1 MSDPTSAASGPPA
14 GRLVRSAKNGK
25 SQVVRTRSLWTQ
37 EAEDVFLDVLAA
49 TCNVSAAA
57 AEAGFSR
64 VAVYR
69 RRRLWPA
76 FAEAWAA
83 AVRQG
88 YVEIEAM
95 LVERATASLAG
106 VAAVPEGGCAAPDD
120 AEREG
125 PVARLEPVAMTI
137 DQAMALL
144 RMHRAEVRGG
154 TPQRYGW
161 RRRTPDFAEVKASIL
176 RKIEAIERGGRS

>member
-1 MSDPTSAASGPPA
+1 
-14 GRLVRSAKNGK
+14 VRAAKNGK
-25 SQVVRTRSLWTQ
+25 SQVIRTRSLWTQ
-37 EAEDVFLDVLAA
+37 EAEDKFLDVLAA

-83 AVRQG
+83 AVGQG
-88 YVEIEAM
+88 YVELEAL

-106 VAAVPEGGCAAPDD
+106 VAVVPEVERAAADD
-120 AEREG
+120 ASERDG
-125 PVARLEPVAMTI
+125 PVVRLEPVAMTI

-144 RMHRAEVRGG
+144 RQHRAEVRGG
-154 TPQRYGW
+154 KPQRYGW
-161 RRRTPDFAEVKASIL
+161 RRRAPDLEEVKASIL
-176 RKIEAIERGGRS
+176 RKIDAIERGGRS